1 MTAIRK
7 TPEEFGRIV
16 KEYADRLA
24 SDAAFADIM
33 AVLCGS
39 PDVAARFAEARGV
52 SMGSFAGMVN
62 LPDSTVRHYQRLGLI
77 TPYEVNGKFRFWVH
91 NLAQAESV
99 RQWQSLGLSLEE
111 ILEQRDQER
120 VGGQAALLNWKNAT
134 KSASV
139 LIASGG
145 AFPSGAHRLGDWEV
159 YVERTRPA
167 RPFLAGTTKNSG
179 VFVTPENVS
188 AREGEDLGDWRR
200 AMQRAQSEV
209 HAARKRLEEKLAALQ
224 EQLQR
229 AQELEAALE
238 RHSRRG

>member
-7 TPEEFGRIV
+7 TPDEFARIV
-16 KEYADRLA
+16 KEYAERLA
-24 SDAAFADIM
+24 NDTAFSDIM

-39 PDVAARFAEARGV
+39 PDTAARFADVRGV
-52 SMGSFAGMVN
+52 AMGSFAQMVD

-77 TPYEVNGKFRFWVH
+77 IPYEVNGKFRFWVH

-99 RQWQSLGLSLEE
+99 RQWRSLGLSLEE
-111 ILEQRDQER
+111 ILEQRGQGR

-145 AFPSGAHRLGDWEV
+145 AFPSGAQRLGDWEV
-159 YVERTRPA
+159 YVQRTRPA
-167 RPFLAGTTKNSG
+167 RPFPSGETKNSG

-188 AREGEDLGDWRR
+188 AREGEDLGDWQR
-200 AMQRAQSEV
+200 AMERAQSEV
-209 HAARKRLEEKLAALQ
+209 RAARKRLEEKLAALQ

-229 AQELEAALE
+229 ARELEAALE
-238 RHSRRG
+238 RHTGKP